1 MKKLFILKRSI
12 WTLLIILGCSS
23 AAAKD
28 ISIFVAND
36 LHVMG
41 PGLLVNEGSAWDNY
55 INSSHKLEDYS
66 VGLFQNMI
74 DSILLQKPDIVMIP
88 GDISKDGEKLSHEY
102 ITQELSRLTDAGIK
116 VFVVPGNHDIGNIEN
131 AQYFDG
137 DKHYKAE
144 NITAEEFAEMYASFG
159 YEGSVR
165 DENSLSY
172 VSEPVDGLV
181 IIGIDSHSRKI
192 GKKTL
197 DWICEQ
203 ASNAREE
210 DKQVIAMMHHP
221 IMEHFNGQTE
231 MKSDAIIK
239 DDENIRSRFME
250 AGIHTVF
257 TGHFHTTDVAMAYNE
272 NHTDSI
278 FDITTGSKISY
289 PMHHRWVTLSENLS
303 RMEINTFVTDSI
315 EGHPEIVDVAK
326 QRIEK
331 NINAKLESKGVSF
344 LSSVACHATFIHCEG
359 NENEADGVSLIDSIP
374 YLAFIF
380 YPEGW
385 VIMNSMLDDYS
396 FYGEE
401 NQNRANDLKLE
412 IKLREDEIKVEEEEE
427 EVEEVE
433 EEMEEDPDS
442 IREISADQEE
452 ELSYNL
458 MGRPIEERTLGLV
471 IQGGKIMIRKNP

>member
-1 MKKLFILKRSI
+1 
-12 WTLLIILGCSS
+12 
-23 AAAKD
+23 
-28 ISIFVAND
+28 
-36 LHVMG
+36 MG
-41 PGLLVNEGSAWDNY
+41 PELLVNEGSAWDNY
-55 INSSHKLEDYS
+55 VNSSHKLEDYS

-74 DSILLQKPDIVMIP
+74 DSILLQMPDIVMLP

-102 ITQELSRLTDAGIK
+102 IIQELSRLTNAGIK

-137 DKHYKAE
+137 SKRYKAE
-144 NITAEEFAEMYASFG
+144 NITAEQFAEMYASFG

-172 VSEPVDGLV
+172 AAEPVDGLV

-203 ASNAREE
+203 ASNAREQ
-210 DKQVIAMMHHP
+210 DKQIIAMMHHP

-239 DDENIRSRFME
+239 DDENVRSRFME

-278 FDITTGSKISY
+278 FDITTGSMISY

-326 QRIEK
+326 KRIEK

-344 LSSVACHATFIHCEG
+344 MSSVACQATFLHCEG

-374 YLAFIF
+374 SIAFIF
-380 YPEGW
+380 YPEAW
-385 VIMNSMLDDYS
+385 DIMNSLLDDVT
-396 FYGEE
+396 FYGNE
-401 NQNRANDLKLE
+401 NQNRTHDLKLD
-412 IKLREDEIKVEEEEE
+412 IKLREAEIKEEEA
-427 EVEEVE
+427 EEVE
-433 EEMEEDPDS
+433 EEAPDS
-442 IREISADQEE
+442 IREISADQED

-458 MGRPIEERTLGLV
+458 MGRPIEEGTLGIV

>member
-1 MKKLFILKRSI
+1 
-12 WTLLIILGCSS
+12 
-23 AAAKD
+23 
-28 ISIFVAND
+28 
-36 LHVMG
+36 MG
-41 PGLLVNEGSAWDNY
+41 PELLVNEGSAWDNY

-74 DSILLQKPDIVMIP
+74 DSILLQMPDIVMLP

-102 ITQELSRLTDAGIK
+102 ITQELSRLTNAGIK

-137 DKHYKAE
+137 SKRYKAE
-144 NITAEEFAEMYASFG
+144 NITAEQFAEMYASFG

-172 VSEPVDGLV
+172 AAEPVDGLV

-203 ASNAREE
+203 ASNACEQ
-210 DKQVIAMMHHP
+210 DKQIIAMMHHP

-239 DDENIRSRFME
+239 DDENVRSRFME

-278 FDITTGSKISY
+278 FDITTGSMISY

-326 QRIEK
+326 KRIEK

-344 LSSVACHATFIHCEG
+344 MSSVACQATFLHCEG
-359 NENEADGVSLIDSIP
+359 NEDEADGVSLIDSIP
-374 YLAFIF
+374 SIAFIF
-380 YPEGW
+380 YPEAW
-385 VIMNSMLDDYS
+385 DIMNSLLDDVT
-396 FYGEE
+396 FYGNE
-401 NQNRANDLKLE
+401 NQNRTHDLKLD
-412 IKLREDEIKVEEEEE
+412 IKLLEAEIKVEEEEE
-427 EVEEVE
+427 VE
-433 EEMEEDPDS
+433 EEAPDS
-442 IREISADQEE
+442 IREISVDQEDE
-452 ELSYNL
+452 ISYNL
-458 MGRPIEERTLGLV
+458 MGRPIDEGIQGIV

>member
-1 MKKLFILKRSI
+1 
-12 WTLLIILGCSS
+12 
-23 AAAKD
+23 
-28 ISIFVAND
+28 
-36 LHVMG
+36 MG
-41 PGLLVNEGSAWDNY
+41 PELLVNEGSAWDNY

-74 DSILLQKPDIVMIP
+74 DSILLQMPDIVMLP
-88 GDISKDGEKLSHEY
+88 GDISKDGEKLSHKY
-102 ITQELSRLTDAGIK
+102 IIQELSRLTDAGIK

-137 DKHYKAE
+137 SKRYKAE
-144 NITAEEFAEMYASFG
+144 NITAEQFAEMYASFG

-172 VSEPVDGLV
+172 AAEPVDGLV

-203 ASNAREE
+203 ASNARKQ
-210 DKQVIAMMHHP
+210 DKQIIAMMHHP
-221 IMEHFNGQTE
+221 IMEHFTGQTE

-239 DDENIRSRFME
+239 DDENVRSRFME

-278 FDITTGSKISY
+278 FDITTGSMISY

-326 QRIEK
+326 KRIEK

-344 LSSVACHATFIHCEG
+344 MSSVACQATFLHCEG

-374 YLAFIF
+374 FLAFIF

-401 NQNRANDLKLE
+401 NQNRANDLKLDV
-412 IKLREDEIKVEEEEE
+412 KLREAEIKVEEE
-427 EVEEVE
+427 VE
-433 EEMEEDPDS
+433 EEEAPDS
-442 IREISADQEE
+442 IREISADQED

-458 MGRPIEERTLGLV
+458 NGQPIDERTNGLI

>member
-1 MKKLFILKRSI
+1 MKKLIILKRSI

-23 AAAKD
+23 AAARN
-28 ISIFVAND
+28 ISIFVATD

-66 VGLFQNMI
+66 VGLFLNMI
-74 DSILLQKPDIVMIP
+74 DSILLQMPDIVMIP

-102 ITQELSRLTDAGIK
+102 ISHELSRLTEAGIR

-137 DKHYKAE
+137 SKRYKAE
-144 NITAEEFAEMYASFG
+144 NITEDEFAEMYASFG

-172 VSEPVDGLV
+172 AVEPFDGLV

-203 ASNAREE
+203 ASNAREQ
-210 DKQVIAMMHHP
+210 DKQIIAMMHHP

-239 DDENIRSRFME
+239 EDENVRSRFME

-278 FDITTGSKISY
+278 FDITTGSMISY

-315 EGHPEIVDVAK
+315 EGHPGIVDVAK

-331 NINAKLESKGVSF
+331 NINEKLESKGVSF
-344 LSSVACHATFIHCEG
+344 LSSIACHATFLHCEG

-374 YLAFIF
+374 FLAFIF

-385 VIMNSMLDDYS
+385 MIMNSMLDDYS

-401 NQNRANDLKLE
+401 NQNRANDLKLD
-412 IKLREDEIKVEEEEE
+412 IKLREAKIEEEPE
-427 EVEEVE
+427 
-433 EEMEEDPDS
+433 S
-442 IREISADQEE
+442 IDEISADKKD

-458 MGRPIEERTLGLV
+458 NGQPIDERIHGLM

>member
-1 MKKLFILKRSI
+1 
-12 WTLLIILGCSS
+12 
-23 AAAKD
+23 
-28 ISIFVAND
+28 
-36 LHVMG
+36 MG
-41 PGLLVNEGSAWDNY
+41 LELLVNEGSAWDDY

-74 DSILLQKPDIVMIP
+74 DSILLQMPDIVMIP

-102 ITQELSRLTDAGIK
+102 IAHELSRLTDAGIK

-137 DKHYKAE
+137 SKRYKAE
-144 NITAEEFAEMYASFG
+144 NITEDEFAEMYSSFG

-172 VSEPVDGLV
+172 AAEPFDGLV

-203 ASNAREE
+203 ASNAREQ
-210 DKQVIAMMHHP
+210 DKQIVAMVHHP
-221 IMEHFNGQTE
+221 IMEHFNGQIE

-239 DDENIRSRFME
+239 DDENVRSRFME

-278 FDITTGSKISY
+278 FDITTGSMISY

-326 QRIEK
+326 KRIEK

-344 LSSVACHATFIHCEG
+344 MSSVACQATFLHCEG

-374 YLAFIF
+374 FLAFIF

-401 NQNRANDLKLE
+401 NQNRANDLKLDV
-412 IKLREDEIKVEEEEE
+412 KLREAEIKVEEE
-427 EVEEVE
+427 VE
-433 EEMEEDPDS
+433 EEEAPDS
-442 IREISADQEE
+442 IREISADQED

-458 MGRPIEERTLGLV
+458 NGQPIDERTNGLI

>member
-1 MKKLFILKRSI
+1 MKKLFILKRFI
-12 WTLLIILGCSS
+12 WILLIILGCSS
-23 AAAKD
+23 AAAKN

-88 GDISKDGEKLSHEY
+88 GDISKDGEKLSHQY
-102 ITQELSRLTDAGIK
+102 ITEELSRLTDAGIK
-116 VFVVPGNHDIGNIEN
+116 VYVVPGNHDIGNIEN

-172 VSEPVDGLV
+172 AVEPIDGLV

-203 ASNAREE
+203 ASNAREQ
-210 DKQVIAMMHHP
+210 DKQIIAMMHHP

-326 QRIEK
+326 KRIEK

-344 LSSVACHATFIHCEG
+344 LSSIACHATFIHCEG
-359 NENEADGVSLIDSIP
+359 NEDEADGVSLIDSIP
-374 YLAFIF
+374 YIAFIF
-380 YPEGW
+380 YPEAW
-385 VIMNSMLDDYS
+385 DIMNSLLDDYT
-396 FYGEE
+396 FYGDD
-401 NQNRANDLKLE
+401 NQNRTHDLKLN
-412 IKLREDEIKVEEEEE
+412 IKLREAEIKKEEEEE
-427 EVEEVE
+427 EV
-433 EEMEEDPDS
+433 PDS
-442 IREISADQEE
+442 IREISSDHEDDI
-452 ELSYNL
+452 SYDL
-458 MGRPIEERTLGLV
+458 MGRPIDEGIQGIV
-471 IQGGKIMIRKNP
+471 IQGGKIIIRKNP

>member
-1 MKKLFILKRSI
+1 
-12 WTLLIILGCSS
+12 
-23 AAAKD
+23 
-28 ISIFVAND
+28 
-36 LHVMG
+36 MG
-41 PGLLVNEGSAWDNY
+41 PELLVNEGSAWDNY

-74 DSILLQKPDIVMIP
+74 DSILLQMPDIVMLP
-88 GDISKDGEKLSHEY
+88 GDISKDGEKLSHKY
-102 ITQELSRLTDAGIK
+102 IIQELSRLTDAGIK

-137 DKHYKAE
+137 SKRYKAE
-144 NITAEEFAEMYASFG
+144 NITAEQFAEMYASFG

-172 VSEPVDGLV
+172 AAEPVDGLV

-203 ASNAREE
+203 ASNARKQ
-210 DKQVIAMMHHP
+210 DKQIIAMMHHP

-239 DDENIRSRFME
+239 DDENVRSRFME

-278 FDITTGSKISY
+278 FDITTGSMISY

-326 QRIEK
+326 KRIEK

-344 LSSVACHATFIHCEG
+344 MSSVACQATFLHCEG

-374 YLAFIF
+374 FLAFIF

-401 NQNRANDLKLE
+401 NQNRANDLKLDV
-412 IKLREDEIKVEEEEE
+412 KLREAEIKVEEE
-427 EVEEVE
+427 VE
-433 EEMEEDPDS
+433 EEEAPDS
-442 IREISADQEE
+442 IREISADQED

-458 MGRPIEERTLGLV
+458 NGQPIDERTNGLI

>member
-1 MKKLFILKRSI
+1 M
-12 WTLLIILGCSS
+12 
-23 AAAKD
+23 
-28 ISIFVAND
+28 
-36 LHVMG
+36 
-41 PGLLVNEGSAWDNY
+41 
-55 INSSHKLEDYS
+55 
-66 VGLFQNMI
+66 
-74 DSILLQKPDIVMIP
+74 
-88 GDISKDGEKLSHEY
+88 
-102 ITQELSRLTDAGIK
+102 
-116 VFVVPGNHDIGNIEN
+116 
-131 AQYFDG
+131 
-137 DKHYKAE
+137 
-144 NITAEEFAEMYASFG
+144 
-159 YEGSVR
+159 
-165 DENSLSY
+165 
-172 VSEPVDGLV
+172 
-181 IIGIDSHSRKI
+181 
-192 GKKTL
+192 

-203 ASNAREE
+203 ASIAREH
-210 DKQVIAMMHHP
+210 DKQIIAMMHHP

-239 DDENIRSRFME
+239 DDENVRSRFME

-257 TGHFHTTDVAMAYNE
+257 TGHFHTTDVAMAFNE

-289 PMHHRWVTLSENLS
+289 PMHHRWVTLSEDMS
-303 RMEINTFVTDSI
+303 EMDIITFVTDSI
-315 EGHPEIVDVAK
+315 EGHPEIIDAAK
-326 QRIEK
+326 KRLEK

-344 LSSVACHATFIHCEG
+344 MSSVACHAAFIHCEG

-427 EVEEVE
+427 EKEEVVE
-433 EEMEEDPDS
+433 EEMEEEPDS
-442 IREISADQEE
+442 IREISTDQEE